1 MLVAA
6 LNTCTK
12 EECEE
17 EDSNEETMSPST
29 MLAGVEAAEDSEQRR
44 KDIKNKIMSVGRA
57 VRVLLLLRCIS
68 SSSRVDVGHEI
79 AERNP
84 KKSPN
89 SRIFPVQANYRTG
102 RRPPDLK
109 VSMLFE
115 DARKSDIE
123 NKRLPPDRYD
133 ADSEEGKALFASG
146 PLPSTL
152 AEHQEGTPSTPV
164 AANGVAAG
172 LEATLSSS
180 ILPSPLSLST
190 SSSISFP

>member
-1 MLVAA
+1 MDVFTWNLPFVGETITDMLVAV

-17 EDSNEETMSPST
+17 EDSNEEIMSPTTMS
-29 MLAGVEAAEDSEQRR
+29 AGVEAAEDSEQRR
-44 KDIKNKIMSVGRA
+44 KEIKNKIVAVGRA
-57 VRVLLLLRCIS
+57 VRVFLLLR
-68 SSSRVDVGHEI
+68 
-79 AERNP
+79 
-84 KKSPN
+84 
-89 SRIFPVQANYRTG
+89 
-102 RRPPDLK
+102 
-109 VSMLFE
+109 
-115 DARKSDIE
+115 RKSDIE
-123 NKRLPPDRYD
+123 NKRLPPDLYD

-146 PLPSTL
+146 SLPSTP
-152 AEHQEGTPSTPV
+152 AEHQEGTPSTPF